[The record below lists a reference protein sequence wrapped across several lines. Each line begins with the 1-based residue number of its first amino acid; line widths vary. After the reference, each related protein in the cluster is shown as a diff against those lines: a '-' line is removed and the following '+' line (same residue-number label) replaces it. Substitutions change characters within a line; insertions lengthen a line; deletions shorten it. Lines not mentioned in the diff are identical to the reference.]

1 MVILVLVFHSLSS
14 VPFSFEI
21 NIATSIVTPL
31 TLLCDRMGKIYNG
44 DSWRKEYLK
53 SVKRQVGFSFELDDI
68 VSIQG
73 LGPLVFIVLVGKGDL
88 TLIQLSLLLSEKIG
102 DFD

>member
-1 MVILVLVFHSLSS
+1 MTNIVIHF
-14 VPFSFEI
+14 
-21 NIATSIVTPL
+21 

-44 DSWRKEYLK
+44 DSWRKECLK

-68 VSIQG
+68 MSIQG
-73 LGPLVFIVLVGKGDL
+73 LGPPVLIVLVGKGDL
-88 TLIQLSLLLSEKIG
+88 TLSQLSLLLSEKIR

>member
-1 MVILVLVFHSLSS
+1 M
-14 VPFSFEI
+14 
-21 NIATSIVTPL
+21 TSIVIPF
-31 TLLCDRMGKIYNG
+31 TLLCDRVGKIYNG

-68 VSIQG
+68 MSIQG
-73 LGPLVFIVLVGKGDL
+73 LGPLVLIVLVGKGDL

>member
-1 MVILVLVFHSLSS
+1 MSS

-21 NIATSIVTPL
+21 NIATSIVIPL

-68 VSIQG
+68 MSIQG
-73 LGPLVFIVLVGKGDL
+73 LGPLVLIVLVGKGDL